1 MGIASVALL
10 VAAVLAGASMQR
22 LTGLGFA
29 LVSSPFLVIVAGPHD
44 GVVLANLLSL
54 ATNLIVLVQLRGE
67 VNVRRALTLAVPAM
81 CAVPLGAWVAG
92 RLSTPVLEIGI
103 GTVVLLALVV
113 VTALRRVRLPSGPA
127 GTVSAGAASGF
138 MNVTAGVGG
147 PAITLYVVS
156 TGWEHS
162 EFVASIQLYFALV
175 NATSLAAKGF
185 STGIGVAGL
194 GICAAALIG
203 GALIGKWLTY
213 RVSPDRARQVVLV
226 LAYAGGA
233 AAVVKGVL
241 AS

>member
-1 MGIASVALL
+1 MGIASLALL
-10 VAAVLAGASMQR
+10 GIAIVAGASMQR

-54 ATNLIVLVQLRGE
+54 ATNLIVLVQLRRQ

-103 GTVVLLALVV
+103 GAVVLLALVV
-113 VTALRRVRLPSGPA
+113 LTGVRGARLPSGPV
-127 GTVSAGAASGF
+127 GTVGAGGASGF

-156 TGWEHS
+156 TGWEHG

-175 NATSLAAKGF
+175 NATSLAAKGV
-185 STGIGVAGL
+185 STGIGVGGL
-194 GICAAALIG
+194 ITCAAALAG

-213 RVSPDRARQVVLV
+213 RVSPARARQVVLG
-226 LAYAGGA
+226 LAYVGA
-233 AAVVKGVL
+233 AAALAKGVL